1 MEEVWSIRRWYVL
14 AAISLM
20 GGALLLAL
28 ALSAL
33 YLPWGSGG
41 DVKRQDWRAGELT
54 PKRGTAVRLGDRIE
68 LTLDATGFAAV
79 TFPARGLSASAYP
92 YVNIRTAG
100 DLKGISLILLWRGA
114 KDTARG
120 YAGYSIPQSGRSSLW
135 ISMRRVSRWTGELAG
150 LGIGFKGR
158 PGQTV
163 LIKGVRLAPPE
174 LSALLQAAYDQWTAF
189 RPWQQPSIN
198 TYFGVGAP
206 APLLYPVPTFAAL
219 LGLSLLVYGLLWFF
233 QRRDLPFDWRVPSA
247 LAVVCWLALDL
258 PWQGRL
264 WTQVQETYR
273 RFAGL
278 TEEQKHLAAS
288 DGALFA
294 FMERVKRAIHNPDAR
309 LFLATG
315 GDYTGV
321 RGAYHLFPRN
331 VYWRRGKLGL
341 PDPKYMRPGDYIVLF
356 ESKQVRFDSGDDTLV
371 WPKEHRLKVRRIFR
385 ERQGSLFKAL

>member
-1 MEEVWSIRRWYVL
+1 MGAVWSIRRWYVL

-20 GGALLLAL
+20 GGAVLLVL

-33 YLPWGSGG
+33 YLPWGSGA
-41 DVKRQDWRAGELT
+41 DVKRQDWPAGELT
-54 PKRGTAVRLGDRIE
+54 PKRGAAVRLGDRIE

-79 TFPARGLSASAYP
+79 TFPARGISANAYP
-92 YVNIRTAG
+92 FVNIRTAG
-100 DLKGISLILLWRGA
+100 DVKGISLILLWRGA
-114 KDTARG
+114 KETARG

-163 LIKGVRLAPPE
+163 LIKGVTLAPPE
-174 LSALLQAAYDQWTAF
+174 LSALLRAAYDEWTAF
-189 RPWQQPSIN
+189 QPWQQPSIN
-198 TYFGVGAP
+198 TYSGVGVP

-219 LGLSLLVYGLLWFF
+219 LALSLLVYGVLWFF
-233 QRRDLPFDWRVPSA
+233 QRGEIPLDWRVPSA

-264 WTQVQETYR
+264 WTQLQETYR
-273 RFAGL
+273 QFAGL
-278 TEEQKHLAAS
+278 TEEQKHLAAP

-294 FMERVKRAIHNPDAR
+294 FMERVKRAIQDPDAR

-315 GDYTGV
+315 HDYTGV

-331 VYWRRGKLGL
+331 VYWKRGGPEL
-341 PDPKYMRPGDYIVLF
+341 PDPKYIHPGDYIVLF
-356 ESKQVRFDSGDDTLV
+356 DPQQVQFDRHDDTLV
-371 WPKEHRLKVRRIFR
+371 WPQGHRLKVEGILL
-385 ERQGSLFKAL
+385 EGQGGLFKAL